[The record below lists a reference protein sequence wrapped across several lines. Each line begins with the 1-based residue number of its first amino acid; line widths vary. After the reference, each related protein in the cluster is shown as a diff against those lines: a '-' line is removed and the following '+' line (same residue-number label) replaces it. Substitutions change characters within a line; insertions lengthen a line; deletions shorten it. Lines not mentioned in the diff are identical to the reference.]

1 MSKHLNTLLLTF
13 VSLVIIAGIGL
24 YTFRTSILEALIN
37 DQLHKQD
44 FPLQSLTVEE
54 FSFNALRLHD
64 LAAGNHKELRV
75 DKFLVTWQLSE
86 LLAGKSVSVEI
97 SGLQVTLDLSG
108 ERPPVDAMQPMT
120 SATGKNISIPWLPVL
135 SLKDSAIR
143 LHSAAGDMT
152 VALSG
157 SITQDRP
164 GTQAIHLSAI
174 ASGSLGQAKSALSAT
189 LDMQGNIQGKVTIAD
204 GMLNLPEAKISRFS
218 AEAAFALAAW
228 QPQHIRTE
236 LALSGIQLPAQESA
250 KPVSEQAGKNAAA
263 LTLRDAAID
272 HITLKGD
279 IRGLADSW
287 VGELDVDVDGGQ
299 LTAGTLNIQKM
310 AVSLPIMLNF
320 GQDTWRIGMRHPGQI
335 TLGKIES
342 DYPVRLQNS
351 PGLSISR
358 ADLELTKNPKGLIL
372 KHDIAVIPA
381 DLTLRAQRE
390 ESAEV
395 EIQIHP
401 GKISLVGKLDVNQ
414 EYQGQFTLSE
424 AAFSLPQSHLQ
435 LKDISATLHLNDA
448 EIGNAADFAIGRLQ
462 HLAPEPLFAALSV
475 SGNIRN
481 TAVDEKPAVY
491 TLNVTG
497 GVPGLRYLQI
507 TGKHEP
513 ESGNGMLKAEIVP
526 LSFSPGRLQPSA
538 LSPLLAQLEDVS
550 GQISADAQFN
560 WSTAGI
566 HSSHGV
572 FDLKN
577 VSLTQEATKISDL
590 NATLNVNNLL
600 SPSSPPRQTITIR
613 SIDPG
618 VPLENLLVSY
628 QIEGTNPPRIALEK
642 AQFSMMHGM
651 VSLEPTVINPA
662 AVHSDMLIHINN
674 IDLGA
679 FFNLIQVDGLAGSG
693 HLDGQ
698 IPLMLADNQVTIKNG
713 HLAAKAPGVLHFKSE
728 KASQLLASAGEE
740 MNLLLQAMQDFH
752 YTELSLDLDK
762 PVTHDLVAKLSLLGN
777 NPKVKDGQDFRLNI
791 KLETDIDKILQTIN
805 HGYHLSHEIL
815 RSSFKLNKVTPR

>member
-1 MSKHLNTLLLTF
+1 MIKLLKTGLL
-13 VSLVIIAGIGL
+13 VLLSLIIFAGIGL
-24 YTFRTSILEALIN
+24 YTFRNPLLEMLIN
-37 DQLHKQD
+37 DRLRKQG
-44 FPLQSLTVEE
+44 FPLQSITVEE
-54 FSFNALRLHD
+54 FSFNTLRLHD
-64 LAAGNHKELRV
+64 LAAGNNKELRV

-86 LLAGKSVSVEI
+86 LLAGKPVSVEI

-108 ERPPVDAMQPMT
+108 EGPPLDSMQSMT
-120 SATGKNISIPWLPVL
+120 STPGKSINIPWLPVL
-135 SLKDSAIR
+135 SLKDSEIR
-143 LHSAAGDMT
+143 LHSAAGDVT

-157 SITQDRP
+157 GITQDRP
-164 GTQAIHLSAI
+164 GAQAIHLSAI

-189 LDMQGNIQGKVTIAD
+189 LDMQGNIQGTITVAD
-204 GMLNLPEAKISRFS
+204 GMLNLPEAKISSF
-218 AEAAFALAAW
+218 AGEIAFALAAL
-228 QPQHIRTE
+228 QLQHIQTK
-236 LALSGIQLPAQESA
+236 LTLSGIQLPEKESA
-250 KPVSEQAGKNAAA
+250 KPVAEQAGKNPAA
-263 LTLRDAAID
+263 LTLRNAAID

-279 IRGLADSW
+279 IRGLPDSW
-287 VGELDVDVDGGQ
+287 VGELDLDVDGGQ

-310 AVSLPIMLNF
+310 AVSLPIKLNL
-320 GQDTWRIGMRHPGQI
+320 GQDTWRIAMRNPGQI

-351 PGLSISR
+351 PGFSIPQ
-358 ADLELTKNPKGLIL
+358 ADLELIKNPKGLIL
-372 KHDIAVIPA
+372 KHNIAVIPVN
-381 DLTLRAQRE
+381 LSVRAQRE

-395 EIQIHP
+395 EVQIHP
-401 GKISLVGKLDVNQ
+401 GKISLIGKLDANE
-414 EYQGQFTLSE
+414 EYQGQFTLSD

-435 LKDISATLHLNDA
+435 LKDISATLHLNDT

-462 HLAPEPLFAALSV
+462 HLAPEPLFTALSI
-475 SGNIRN
+475 SGSIRN
-481 TAVDEKPAVY
+481 TAVGEKPAVY
-491 TLNVTG
+491 ALNVTG

-513 ESGNGMLKAEIVP
+513 ENGNGTLKAEIVP

-550 GQISADAQFN
+550 GQISAGAQFN
-560 WSTAGI
+560 WSTKGI
-566 HSSHGV
+566 RSSHGA

-577 VSLTQEATKISDL
+577 VSFTQEAAKINDL
-590 NATLNVNNLL
+590 NATLNLNNLL

-628 QIEGTNPPRIALEK
+628 QIEGTDPPRIALEK
-642 AQFSMMHGM
+642 AQFSMMDGM

-662 AVHSDMLIHINN
+662 AVRSDMLIRINN

-679 FFNLIQVDGLAGSG
+679 FFILIRVDGLAGSG

-698 IPLMLADNQVTIKNG
+698 IPLTLADNQVTIKNG

-728 KASQLLASAGEE
+728 KASQWLASAGEE

-752 YTELSLDLDK
+752 YSELSLNLDK
-762 PVTHDLVAKLSLLGN
+762 SVQHDLIAKLSLLGN
-777 NPKVKDGQDFRLNI
+777 NPDVKDGQDFRLNI

-815 RSSFKLNKVTPR
+815 RSSFKLDKVTPR